1 MVVVLPRVAPSAEQ
15 GGSDA
20 PVVCQTWRGTGYF
33 AAMHSGR
40 GGHVPVQLPRRSP
53 RLFLVPTS
61 TDAFQLPT
69 FEDLQTDVFLKSV
82 RGIFLKVW
90 SWELDSSR
98 QIGHPS

>member
-40 GGHVPVQLPRRSP
+40 GRQKRARAAAYTFSGLS
-53 RLFLVPTS
+53 FLTP
-61 TDAFQLPT
+61 L
-69 FEDLQTDVFLKSV
+69 L
-82 RGIFLKVW
+82 I
-90 SWELDSSR
+90 
-98 QIGHPS
+98 